1 MKINQK
7 HIEKPK
13 CRKGEAKKRGKN
25 KNTIWANCKTE
36 VREGK

>member
-25 KNTIWANCKTE
+25 KNLSPGGQMKAGNN
-36 VREGK
+36 V

>member
-13 CRKGEAKKRGKN
+13 CRKGEAKK
-25 KNTIWANCKTE
+25 E
-36 VREGK
+36 REKQEHDLG